1 MEKREARSLVPED
14 EALAAALL
22 PAVTIGCG
30 RGSFEPTVVALVT
43 DARTLRATA
52 EGVHKAAG
60 ATLKDVLL
68 DVVGTGPGEAT
79 SIVVA
84 ESEER

>member
-1 MEKREARSLVPED
+1 MPED

-22 PAVTIGCG
+22 PAVAIGGG
-30 RGSFEPTVVALVT
+30 RGSFEAAVVALVT
-43 DARTLRATA
+43 DARTLRAAT
-52 EGVHKAAG
+52 EGVHEAAG

-68 DVVGTGPGEAT
+68 DVVGTGPGEAAR
-79 SIVVA
+79 IVVA